1 MRGLIWGLEVIGWV
15 LPTSGWKIL
24 KVSREGKEN
33 EKKKVHFDTI
43 CIKIT
48 QKQCYVGFWD
58 AHVIKREEYASPLR
72 ISVWKWSL
80 KGLGFILFVKPKRSA
95 INLESS
101 WHLIKLRAGTWV
113 PIVRTTFHLR
123 FYLLCC
129 LSSFLPGFSIK
140 DWGGFSVSW
149 GVYTHFSCL
158 SSW

>member
-1 MRGLIWGLEVIGWV
+1 MDEFSPHQAGKFSKY
-15 LPTSGWKIL
+15 P
-24 KVSREGKEN
+24 GKEKKMK
-33 EKKKVHFDTI
+33 KKKVHFDTI

-140 DWGGFSVSW
+140 D
-149 GVYTHFSCL
+149 
-158 SSW
+158 